1 MACDA
6 ESAVRGA
13 GFESPDISLG
23 YCMDTMS
30 AKSVYATCASGPEE
44 TLIVRHPSSLSE
56 LETTSSL
63 ASWSVMRLYVHPRGS
78 FFLREP
84 FVLALVRRRST

>member
-23 YCMDTMS
+23 S
-30 AKSVYATCASGPEE
+30 ARRQVLVSLLT
-44 TLIVRHPSSLSE
+44 SSLSRT
-56 LETTSSL
+56 LHGHNVS
-63 ASWSVMRLYVHPRGS
+63 
-78 FFLREP
+78 
-84 FVLALVRRRST
+84 